1 MLQML
6 FLWTNSQRSIPMPK
20 KGEPAQNWQ
29 EVLREFLIE
38 GGTEGWG
45 QREVVKKLEN
55 MVTVDDIVPE
65 LEFLLN
71 TNPPKVQKFLVPTKG
86 RPKTVWRATIH
97 ILKG

>member
-1 MLQML
+1 
-6 FLWTNSQRSIPMPK
+6 MPSD
-20 KGEPAQNWQ
+20 PSTTWQ
-29 EVLREFLIE
+29 DDLREFLIE

-45 QREVVKKLEN
+45 QREIVKRLEN
-55 MVTVDDIVPE
+55 KVLVEDIIPE

-71 TNPPKVQKFLVPTKG
+71 SNPPKVQKFLVPTNG